1 VRREGTDAFRALL
14 RFEIARTRE
23 LFRRGLALATMV
35 RRRLAIEVR
44 AFAGGGLA
52 ILDRIEAVA
61 GDVFQRRPTLSG
73 RDLGRVVL
81 RGLLA

>member
-1 VRREGTDAFRALL
+1 
-14 RFEIARTRE
+14 
-23 LFRRGLALATMV
+23 MV

-52 ILDRIEAVA
+52 ILDRIEFVDC
-61 GDVFQRRPTLSG
+61 DVFRRRPTLSR

-81 RGLLA
+81 RGWLA